1 MIFGLALRLPCLLF
15 VAVFVVPTGVAFALR
30 TFGGSSVREQLSKTS
45 AKYKY
50 IPSRWSLMP
59 PNKQYVRVGL
69 LSHEEEFKTVEKLF
83 RRTMND
89 YVVIDNIERVQNP
102 FMWEKYCRY

>member
-1 MIFGLALRLPCLLF
+1 M
-15 VAVFVVPTGVAFALR
+15 
-30 TFGGSSVREQLSKTS
+30 REQLSKTS

-50 IPSRWSLMP
+50 IPSHWPPMP
-59 PNKQYVRVGL
+59 PNKQYVRCGL
-69 LSHEEEFKTVEKLF
+69 LSDEDEYKTVEKLF

-89 YVVIDNIERVQNP
+89 YVVIDSIERVQNP